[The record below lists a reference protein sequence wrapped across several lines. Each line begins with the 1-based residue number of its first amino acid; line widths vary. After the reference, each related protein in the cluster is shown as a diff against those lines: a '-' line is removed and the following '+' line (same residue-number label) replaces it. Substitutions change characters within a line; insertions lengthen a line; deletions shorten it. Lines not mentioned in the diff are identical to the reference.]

1 MRTPLYEE
9 HVALGAK
16 ITVFYGWEM
25 PLQYTRV
32 AEEHLAVR
40 RAAGLFDVS
49 HMGEILFTGP
59 RAASFLE
66 RMTTNWVEALGVGQ
80 AQYTLLC
87 REDGGILDDTV
98 LYRPDRETF
107 LLCVNAAN
115 TEKIFRWCL
124 KHRAGDEEVRDAT
137 PETAL
142 LALQGPRST
151 AVLESAT
158 SMTWEG
164 LKLHQVRKAPC
175 FGVEVLVART
185 GYTGERGYEI
195 FLPTAAAVSAWR
207 GLLAAGAPY
216 GLKPVGLGARDALR
230 LEMGYPLYG
239 HELSEEI
246 TPLEAG
252 LEQFLDLHKAFIGRD
267 AILQLQQQG
276 IPRKIAGFEMIHQGV
291 PREGYAVYS
300 LGSPPPPDSSPI
312 QSREGGTR
320 IGRVTSGGMSPSLK
334 KGIGMA
340 LVEAAFARPE
350 TEIWIDIRGKMH
362 RAKIVE
368 RPFYKKAVSRQQSA
382 VS

>member
-16 ITVFYGWEM
+16 ITIFHGWEM
-25 PLQYTRV
+25 PLQYTRI

-66 RMTTNWVEALGVGQ
+66 RIATNRVESLGVGQ

-87 REDGGILDDTV
+87 REDGGILDDAV
-98 LYRPDRETF
+98 LYRPDRETY
-107 LLCVNAAN
+107 LLCVNASN

-124 KHRAGDEEVRDAT
+124 KHREGAVEVRDAS

-151 AVLESAT
+151 AVLDAAT
-158 SMTWEG
+158 GTAWEG

-175 FGVEVLVART
+175 FGAEVLVART

-195 FLPTAAAVSAWR
+195 FLPAAGAVAAWR
-207 GLLAAGAPY
+207 GLLAAGAPH
-216 GLKPVGLGARDALR
+216 GIKPAGLGARDSLR
-230 LEMGYPLYG
+230 VEMGYPLYG

-252 LEQFLDLHKAFIGRD
+252 LEKFLDFEKAFIGRE
-267 AILQLQQQG
+267 ALLLRQQQG
-276 IPRKIAGFEMIHQGV
+276 VSRKIVGFEMLHQGV

-300 LGSPPPPDSSPI
+300 D
-312 QSREGGTR
+312 GTR

-334 KGIGMA
+334 NGVGMA

-350 TEIWIDIRGKMH
+350 TEFWIDIRGKMH
-362 RAKIVE
+362 WAKTVE
-368 RPFYKKAVSRQQSA
+368 RPFYRKPAARPAPHV
-382 VS
+382 